1 MKFEKVSLPLAF
13 VAIALLFLTTG
24 FVVGSGKTGLQFA
37 GLFGKGAVS
46 SANVLFLTNPVTSFS
61 GKVDKVQGNSIFVS
75 QQFTLYQGGLAMPP
89 TTPPAAGLSPSAIP
103 TPVAKVISF
112 KVNLTPNTQINRP
125 SVFIPYLVKT
135 VTPAPPP
142 KLSIKDIKVGQPV
155 TVNTNADLRTLSAS
169 EFDASSIQLPQLQNS
184 LNGKISKISA
194 NGFTLKAFG
203 PQPLVMGT
211 SPVPPKETEYTVTL
225 TNNTEISRYKQQ
237 EPPKEPLKPGETILP
252 ATPKPEEF
260 SLADLAVDMQ
270 VTVFTD
276 EDITSTQK
284 LTALRIE
291 PMLTLPAPT
300 AIPAAPSAVPLL
312 PTAPQ
317 ATTPAQTVE

>member
-1 MKFEKVSLPLAF
+1 MKFEKVSRLLAF
-13 VAIALLFLTTG
+13 IAIALLFLAVG
-24 FVVGSGKTGLQFA
+24 FVAGSGKTGLQFTSF
-37 GLFGKGAVS
+37 FGKGAS
-46 SANVLFLTNPVTSFS
+46 SSNVLFLTNPITSFS

-89 TTPPAAGLSPSAIP
+89 AAPPAAGLSPTAIP
-103 TPVAKVISF
+103 TPVTKVISF
-112 KVNLTPNTQINRP
+112 KVNITQNTQINRP
-125 SVFIPYLVKT
+125 SAFIPYLVKT

-155 TVNTNADLRTLSAS
+155 TINTNADLRTLSAA
-169 EFDASSIQLPQLQNS
+169 EFDATSIQLPQLQNS
-184 LNGKISKISA
+184 LNGKISKISS
-194 NGFTLKAFG
+194 NGFTMKAFG

-211 SPVPPKETEYTVTL
+211 SPVPPKETEYTVTV

-260 SLADLAVDMQ
+260 SLADLAVGMQ

-276 EDITSTQK
+276 EDVTSTQK

-291 PMLTLPAPT
+291 PVLTLPAPT
-300 AIPAAPSAVPLL
+300 AVPISPPAVTLIPSPNEATL
-312 PTAPQ
+312 PARISL
-317 ATTPAQTVE
+317 